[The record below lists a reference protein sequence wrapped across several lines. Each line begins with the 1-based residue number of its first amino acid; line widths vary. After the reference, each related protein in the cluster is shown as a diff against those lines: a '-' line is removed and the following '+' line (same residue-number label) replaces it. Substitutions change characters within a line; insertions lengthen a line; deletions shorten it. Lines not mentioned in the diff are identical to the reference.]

1 MSSTSITL
9 IAVIAV
15 LVMMSAYFS
24 ATETA
29 FSSLNKIRLKS
40 LANNGNKRAA
50 HALALL
56 ENYDKLLST
65 ILIGNNIVNIASAS
79 IATVLF
85 VEQFRLGNSGVTI
98 STIVMTIVVLIFGE
112 ISPKSLAKESP
123 ERFAMFSTP
132 FLSFFVKLLTP
143 LNFLFRQWKKLLN
156 KLFKAED
163 DRGITEEEL
172 ITIVDEAENEG
183 GIDEHESELIRSAI
197 EFNDLEVEEILTPR
211 VDVVAVEE
219 NDPMDKI
226 AEVFRTNGLSRLPV
240 YRETI
245 DNIIGII
252 HEKDFYA
259 QLYQNRNEIAPIIKT
274 AVCATTSMPVSKLLR
289 LLQGSKT
296 HMAIVIDEFG
306 GTAGIVTLEDILEEL
321 VGEIWDEHDEVV
333 EEFKKNPDGSYLVSC
348 SADLEDMFELLGLSE
363 EVDTSTVSGWVIDE
377 LGGVPKVGDNFTYE
391 NLRVTVTRTDFRR
404 VLEIRVELL
413 PEQEED
419 SEKTGASAQR

>member
-143 LNFLFRQWKKLLN
+143 LNFLFQQWKKLLN

-172 ITIVDEAENEG
+172 ITIVDEAEK
-183 GIDEHESELIRSAI
+183 DRKS
-197 EFNDLEVEEILTPR
+197 
-211 VDVVAVEE
+211 VV
-219 NDPMDKI
+219 
-226 AEVFRTNGLSRLPV
+226 
-240 YRETI
+240 
-245 DNIIGII
+245 
-252 HEKDFYA
+252 
-259 QLYQNRNEIAPIIKT
+259 
-274 AVCATTSMPVSKLLR
+274 
-289 LLQGSKT
+289 
-296 HMAIVIDEFG
+296 
-306 GTAGIVTLEDILEEL
+306 
-321 VGEIWDEHDEVV
+321 
-333 EEFKKNPDGSYLVSC
+333 
-348 SADLEDMFELLGLSE
+348 
-363 EVDTSTVSGWVIDE
+363 
-377 LGGVPKVGDNFTYE
+377 
-391 NLRVTVTRTDFRR
+391 
-404 VLEIRVELL
+404 
-413 PEQEED
+413 
-419 SEKTGASAQR
+419 

>member
-1 MSSTSITL
+1 MSSTSVTL

-50 HALALL
+50 HALSLL

-85 VEQFRLGNSGVTI
+85 VEQFRLGNSGVTV
-98 STIVMTIVVLIFGE
+98 STVVMTVVVLIFGE

-123 ERFAMFSTP
+123 KRFAMFSTP

-143 LNFLFRQWKKLLN
+143 LNFLFQQWKKLLN

-226 AEVFRTNGLSRLPV
+226 ADAFRTNGLSRLPV

-391 NLRVTVTRTDFRR
+391 NLHVTVTRTDFRR

-419 SEKTGASAQR
+419 SEKAGA

>member
-1 MSSTSITL
+1 MSSTSVTL

-50 HALALL
+50 HALSLL

-85 VEQFRLGNSGVTI
+85 VEQFRLGNSGVTV
-98 STIVMTIVVLIFGE
+98 STVVMTVVVLIFGE

-143 LNFLFRQWKKLLN
+143 LNFLFQQWKKLLN

-226 AEVFRTNGLSRLPV
+226 ADAFRTNGLSRLPV

-391 NLRVTVTRTDFRR
+391 NLHVTVTRTDFRR

-419 SEKTGASAQR
+419 SEKAGA

>member
-1 MSSTSITL
+1 MSSTSVTL

-50 HALALL
+50 HALSLL

-85 VEQFRLGNSGVTI
+85 VEQFRLGNSGVTV
-98 STIVMTIVVLIFGE
+98 STVVMTVVVLIFGE

-143 LNFLFRQWKKLLN
+143 LNFLFQQWKKLLN

-226 AEVFRTNGLSRLPV
+226 ADAFRTNGLSRLPV

-259 QLYQNRNEIAPIIKT
+259 QLYQNGNEIAPIIKT

-391 NLRVTVTRTDFRR
+391 NLHVTVTRTDFRR

-413 PEQEED
+413 PEQKED
-419 SEKTGASAQR
+419 SEKAGA

>member
-1 MSSTSITL
+1 M
-9 IAVIAV
+9 
-15 LVMMSAYFS
+15 Y
-24 ATETA
+24 
-29 FSSLNKIRLKS
+29 
-40 LANNGNKRAA
+40 KR
-50 HALALL
+50 
-56 ENYDKLLST
+56 
-65 ILIGNNIVNIASAS
+65 
-79 IATVLF
+79 
-85 VEQFRLGNSGVTI
+85 Q
-98 STIVMTIVVLIFGE
+98 VVLIFGE

-143 LNFLFRQWKKLLN
+143 LNFLFQQWKKLLN

-274 AVCATTSMPVSKLLR
+274 AVCATTSMRCV
-289 LLQGSKT
+289 
-296 HMAIVIDEFG
+296 
-306 GTAGIVTLEDILEEL
+306 
-321 VGEIWDEHDEVV
+321 
-333 EEFKKNPDGSYLVSC
+333 
-348 SADLEDMFELLGLSE
+348 
-363 EVDTSTVSGWVIDE
+363 
-377 LGGVPKVGDNFTYE
+377 
-391 NLRVTVTRTDFRR
+391 
-404 VLEIRVELL
+404 
-413 PEQEED
+413 
-419 SEKTGASAQR
+419 

>member
-419 SEKTGASAQR
+419 SEKTGA

>member
-143 LNFLFRQWKKLLN
+143 LNFLFQQWKKLLN

-419 SEKTGASAQR
+419 SEKTGA

>member
-143 LNFLFRQWKKLLN
+143 LNFLFQQWKKLLN

-413 PEQEED
+413 PEQKED
-419 SEKTGASAQR
+419 SEKTGA

>member
-143 LNFLFRQWKKLLN
+143 LNFLFQQWKKLLN

-377 LGGVPKVGDNFTYE
+377 LGGVPKVGDNFSYE

-419 SEKTGASAQR
+419 SEKTGA